1 MESRLKLIIIG
12 FVLLLLGV
20 LLPFSMI
27 IGWLKST
34 LFLNFLAAS
43 CSIAGF
49 ITGLIGITRYSRPR
63 K

>member
-12 FVLLLLGV
+12 FVLLLIGV

-27 IGWLKST
+27 LGLLKST
-34 LFLNFLAAS
+34 LLLNFLAVS
-43 CSIAGF
+43 CSLAGF
-49 ITGLIGITRYSRPR
+49 ITGVIGIVRYFPPR